1 MNDTPED
8 TEMADHGSNSNEPV
22 VNEASEKNGV
32 STDSNQQSQEP
43 GSPSETPVAVL
54 GPNGDHP
61 QHGALG
67 LTRPPSSTST
77 LAGDSPPGKFLGV
90 VIPKPASAALPYA
103 SSRTGVVYDAR
114 MRFHTEKDTEEEEDI
129 HPEDPRRIYEI
140 YKALQDADLFDNDEE
155 NSGKE
160 ERPFKLWRI
169 AARFADPSEITL
181 VHSHDH
187 FRFMETL
194 PHMTDEELST
204 LGKRLDSLYLHRLTF
219 YCAKLSAGGAI
230 EAARA
235 VVQGHVKNAFAIIR
249 PPGHHAEHN
258 EPGGFCFFDNVAVA
272 AKVCQK
278 DYGETCRKIMILDWD
293 VHHGNGVQQAFEDDP
308 NVLYISLH
316 VYQDGTFYPSK
327 KYGDH
332 LHVGIGDGVGRNIN
346 IPWPSQGMK
355 DGDYIY
361 AFQKIVMPCAM
372 EFDPDLVI
380 ISAGFDAAE
389 GDLLGG
395 CHVSPGA
402 YAHMTSQLMTLAGGK
417 VVACLEGGYN
427 LKSIARSAL
436 AVVRTLMGEAP
447 ERLQDVEVS
456 RAGVET
462 VRLVERTQSQYWNCL
477 FPKDKVLSRLQMGGK
492 RLSDVIR
499 SWQSSEWFDK
509 FRMAELPIHRA
520 RISESFKNQ
529 VLATEDFMDERPLM
543 VIFHD
548 PPETIGEQNAINGT
562 FDAHNIII
570 TDIAET
576 YIEAA
581 IEAGF
586 SVIDVNVPK
595 YTTEEN
601 DDKGW
606 MDSDRQEQ
614 RMVDNHELA
623 TYLWDNHLQIND
635 ANHIFFVGIGAA
647 HAEMLWIITQQ
658 AEASER
664 IDWIFNFVSETSIH
678 PVNRPTDDYPD
689 WYFKHSSV
697 YVANDHLCW
706 TQDKMR
712 RIRKKH
718 GKLIQSD
725 FVDINDMLQE
735 QKSQVMDKCLEITAQ
750 WRRRQEQEQARNEA
764 AEKKRVV
771 QEVNNSAQSQNGGFA
786 YQSTNNGLGVQSSSH
801 GGTHHMDVVGR
812 AMPSVMS
819 GPAAGGFSGGLKS
832 PMKGSFG
839 GPPLGLFK
847 PTSPAPAPPRFTGGT
862 PTGSPSK
869 KPSLGSFGQ

>member
-1 MNDTPED
+1 MDGVIQD
-8 TEMADHGSNSNEPV
+8 TEMDDQVPISIEPDIDR
-22 VNEASEKNGV
+22 ALDMNGTL
-32 STDSNQQSQEP
+32 TDSTQQSKEP
-43 GSPSETPVAVL
+43 GSSSDTPVGVS
-54 GPNGDHP
+54 GSNGHHP

-77 LAGDSPPGKFLGV
+77 LAGDTPPGKFLGV
-90 VIPKPASAALPYA
+90 MIPKPASAALPYA

-114 MRFHTEKDTEEEEDI
+114 MRFHTEKDTEAEEDI

-140 YKALQDADLFDNDEE
+140 YKALQDADLFENDEG
-155 NSGKE
+155 SPKIE

-169 AARFADPSEITL
+169 AARFAEPSEITL

-194 PHMTDEELST
+194 PCKPSLVFRCRHMLTKLVMTDEELSS
-204 LGKRLDSLYLHRLTF
+204 LGKELDSLYLHRLTF

-278 DYGETCRKIMILDWD
+278 DYGEKCRKIMILDWD

-332 LHVGIGDGVGRNIN
+332 LHVGIGDGVGKNIN

-355 DGDYIY
+355 DGDYIF
-361 AFQKIVMPCAM
+361 AFQRIVMPCAM

-402 YAHMTSQLMTLAGGK
+402 YAHMTSQLLTLAGGK

-447 ERLQDVEVS
+447 ERLKDVEVS

-462 VRLVERTQSQYWNCL
+462 IRLVERTQSQYWKCL
-477 FPKDKVLSRLQMGGK
+477 FPKDRVLSRLQMGGK
-492 RLSDVIR
+492 RLSDVLR

-509 FRMAELPIHRA
+509 FHMAELPIHRA
-520 RISESFKNQ
+520 RISDSFKNQ
-529 VLATEDFMDERPLM
+529 VLAT
-543 VIFHD
+543 
-548 PPETIGEQNAINGT
+548 
-562 FDAHNIII
+562 
-570 TDIAET
+570 
-576 YIEAA
+576 
-581 IEAGF
+581 
-586 SVIDVNVPK
+586 
-595 YTTEEN
+595 
-601 DDKGW
+601 
-606 MDSDRQEQ
+606 
-614 RMVDNHELA
+614 
-623 TYLWDNHLQIND
+623 
-635 ANHIFFVGIGAA
+635 
-647 HAEMLWIITQQ
+647 
-658 AEASER
+658 
-664 IDWIFNFVSETSIH
+664 
-678 PVNRPTDDYPD
+678 
-689 WYFKHSSV
+689 
-697 YVANDHLCW
+697 
-706 TQDKMR
+706 
-712 RIRKKH
+712 
-718 GKLIQSD
+718 
-725 FVDINDMLQE
+725 
-735 QKSQVMDKCLEITAQ
+735 
-750 WRRRQEQEQARNEA
+750 
-764 AEKKRVV
+764 
-771 QEVNNSAQSQNGGFA
+771 
-786 YQSTNNGLGVQSSSH
+786 
-801 GGTHHMDVVGR
+801 
-812 AMPSVMS
+812 
-819 GPAAGGFSGGLKS
+819 
-832 PMKGSFG
+832 
-839 GPPLGLFK
+839 
-847 PTSPAPAPPRFTGGT
+847 
-862 PTGSPSK
+862 
-869 KPSLGSFGQ
+869 

>member
-1 MNDTPED
+1 MNGVIED
-8 TEMADHGSNSNEPV
+8 TEMFEGDANNIEP
-22 VNEASEKNGV
+22 AATQTSGTNGV
-32 STDSNQQSQEP
+32 PADITPQPQDP
-43 GSPSETPVAVL
+43 GSSSGSPGGES
-54 GPNGDHP
+54 GSDRHHP

-67 LTRPPSSTST
+67 LIQPPSSAST
-77 LAGDSPPGKFLGV
+77 LAGDSPPRRLLGV
-90 VIPKPASAALPYA
+90 MIPKPASAALPHA
-103 SSRTGVVYDAR
+103 SSRTGIVYDAR

-140 YKALQDADLFDNDEE
+140 YKALYDADLFEDEAGP
-155 NSGKE
+155 SKPE
-160 ERPFKLWRI
+160 EEPFKLWRI
-169 AARFADPSEITL
+169 AARFAEPSEITL

-187 FRFMETL
+187 YRFMETL
-194 PHMTDEELST
+194 PHMTDDELSD

-230 EAARA
+230 EAAHA

-258 EPGGFCFFDNVAVA
+258 DPGGFCFFDNVAVA

-278 DYGETCRKIMILDWD
+278 DYGEACRKIMILDWD

-316 VYQDGTFYPSK
+316 VYKDGNFYPSK
-327 KYGDH
+327 TYGDH

-389 GDLLGG
+389 GDMLGG

-456 RAGVET
+456 TAGVET

-477 FPKDKVLSRLQMGGK
+477 FPKDKVQSRLQMGGK
-492 RLSDVIR
+492 RLSDVLR
-499 SWQSSEWFDK
+499 SWQSSQWFDK
-509 FRMAELPIHRA
+509 FEMAELPIHRA

-548 PPETIGEQNAINGT
+548 PPETIGEQNVMNGT

-606 MDSDRQEQ
+606 VESDRQEQ
-614 RMVDNHELA
+614 RMSDNRELA

-635 ANHIFFVGIGAA
+635 ARHTFFVGIGAA
-647 HAEMLWIITQQ
+647 HAEMLWLITQQ
-658 AEASER
+658 AEASDR
-664 IDWIFNFVSETSIH
+664 IDWIFNFVSETSIY
-678 PVNRPTDDYPD
+678 PVSRPTDDYPD

-725 FVDINDMLQE
+725 FIDINDMLKE
-735 QKSQVMDKCLEITAQ
+735 HKTQVMDKCLEITAD
-750 WRRRQEQEQARNEA
+750 WRRTREQERVSKEA
-764 AEKKRVV
+764 AEKQRAV
-771 QEVNNSAQSQNGGFA
+771 QEVNNSGQSQNGSFS
-786 YQSTNNGLGVQSSSH
+786 YHSNNNGLSVQNSGYGVP
-801 GGTHHMDVVGR
+801 HHLDMVGR
-812 AMPSVMS
+812 PMPSTMP
-819 GPAAGGFSGGLKS
+819 GPTSAGYSGGLKS
-832 PMKGSFG
+832 PLKGGFG
-839 GPPLGLFK
+839 GPPVGLFK
-847 PTSPAPAPPRFTGGT
+847 PTSPAPAPPRFTGT
-862 PTGSPSK
+862 PTGSPAR
-869 KPSLGSFGQ
+869 KPSSGSFGH